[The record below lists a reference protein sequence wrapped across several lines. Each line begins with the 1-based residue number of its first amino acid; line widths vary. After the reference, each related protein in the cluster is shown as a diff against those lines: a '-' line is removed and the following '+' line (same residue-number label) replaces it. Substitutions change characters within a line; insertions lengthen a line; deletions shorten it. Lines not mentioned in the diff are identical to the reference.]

1 MGFFD
6 TLFGRQKPV
15 PVGPERL
22 FAMSTAQLTLET
34 EQHLTPTG
42 NAAICFKGVA
52 SGPFKDIQSELEQLL
67 EIAGRDDQLTIKP
80 FEDAFGYR
88 WFIFGG
94 KDFQAL
100 VTTLHVASET
110 LLSKGYGSQLLFAMF
125 AFKDEKGHEDYWMY
139 NYKRGYFYPFVPEN
153 DINDPQRRRNNAE
166 EMRLGTAIGKELPVE
181 PELERWFPVW
191 EVPI

>member
-1 MGFFD
+1 
-6 TLFGRQKPV
+6 
-15 PVGPERL
+15 
-22 FAMSTAQLTLET
+22 MSTAQLTLET
-34 EQHLTPTG
+34 EQQLTPTG
-42 NAAICFKGVA
+42 NAAICFRGVQ
-52 SGPFKDIQSELEQLL
+52 SGPFKEIQSDLEQLL

-80 FEDAFGYR
+80 YEDSFGYR

-110 LLSKGYGSQLLFAMF
+110 LLSKGYGSQLLFALF
-125 AFKDEKGHEDYWMY
+125 AFKNENAHEVYWMY

-166 EMRLGTAIGKELPVE
+166 EMRLSAAIGKELPVE